1 MTGKRA
7 VKEEVV
13 EKVVRRKGLVI
24 EVMRMIEGREAEIAE
39 IDEKDEVAEKAEM
52 TGIIGEV
59 GMKEMTEKAG
69 ESQERAKTQKE
80 RQRVVIGREIV
91 VQEA

>member
-13 EKVVRRKGLVI
+13 EKVVVI
-24 EVMRMIEGREAEIAE
+24 EVRRMIEGREAEIAE
-39 IDEKDEVAEKAEM
+39 IDEIDEIAEKAEM
-52 TGIIGEV
+52 TEIIGEV
-59 GMKEMTEKAG
+59 GMKEMTEKAR
-69 ESQERAKTQKE
+69 ESQERAKMQREK
-80 RQRVVIGREIV
+80 QRVAVDQGIV